1 MGSLLLVQACALGSS
16 KVCPSSS
23 PYCSLDA
30 VIEGFTKLFVPH
42 AHKRFQ
48 CPLTELKLGLFCCSV
63 VLRLAKHSL
72 LIGLK
77 IGTKIDYTTI
87 IRHVRARVLS
97 CLARLSCERKQ
108 NTHTSTDQ
116 TD

>member
-16 KVCPSSS
+16 EVCPSSS
-23 PYCSLDA
+23 PSCSLDA

-72 LIGLK
+72 LLGLK
-77 IGTKIDYTTI
+77 IGIKIDDNSI
-87 IRHVRARVLS
+87 IRHLRARGHRQSFTNVKITGIS
-97 CLARLSCERKQ
+97 EG
-108 NTHTSTDQ
+108 
-116 TD
+116 

>member
-48 CPLTELKLGLFCCSV
+48 CPLTELKLGLFCCPV
-63 VLRLAKHSL
+63 VLGLAKHRVDRKSTRL
-72 LIGLK
+72 NSSHLVISYAVFCLK
-77 IGTKIDYTTI
+77 KKKKK
-87 IRHVRARVLS
+87 H
-97 CLARLSCERKQ
+97 
-108 NTHTSTDQ
+108 
-116 TD
+116 

>member
-16 KVCPSSS
+16 EVCPGSS
-23 PYCSLDA
+23 PSCSLDT

-63 VLRLAKHSL
+63 VLGLAKHRVL
-72 LIGLK
+72 LGLEIGIK
-77 IGTKIDYTTI
+77 KIDDNSI
-87 IRHVRARVLS
+87 IRHLRVRVLS
-97 CLARLSCERKQ
+97 
-108 NTHTSTDQ
+108 
-116 TD
+116 